1 MSDVKLYGHR
11 EEGTESDFYIQHVM
25 AMTGEKLH
33 SKAEIAAEL
42 AYRDQRI
49 AELEAQLASAE
60 QPDLAEALRLLK
72 LAACPANCYGG
83 AIDCGGYQHP
93 CQWCDEVEA
102 MVAKIEES
110 SP

>member
-1 MSDVKLYGHR
+1 MSD
-11 EEGTESDFYIQHVM
+11 TEPTVM
-25 AMTGEKLH
+25 G
-33 SKAEIAAEL
+33 
-42 AYRDQRI
+42 AYQRGF
-49 AELEAQLASAE
+49 EAGKASAE

-110 SP
+110 E